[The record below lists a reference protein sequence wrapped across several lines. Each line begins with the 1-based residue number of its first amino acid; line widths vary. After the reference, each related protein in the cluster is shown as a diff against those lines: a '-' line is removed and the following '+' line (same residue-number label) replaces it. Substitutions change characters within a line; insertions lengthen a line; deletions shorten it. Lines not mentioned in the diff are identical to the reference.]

1 MSLLKGT
8 KILDLSHRLPGPLAG
23 KVLADLG
30 AEVIKVEDQ
39 KFKDPFI
46 EGLFAQMDPSFPHW
60 YEELNNKKKIVRLDF
75 KSPQARQEM
84 AKLLEGVDG
93 IIMGLPP
100 KVRDFLGVDE
110 TSLKNLKRPLC
121 HIELFSKRNLTRG
134 MHDLNALADTGL
146 LKLYVHGHSEPVLD
160 PPFLPVAGITFGHKA
175 ATDLLAGLLK
185 ARHENSPQFIE
196 SYLYEASEE
205 VLSPFWPKACRE
217 HDEVRFLHNGRYPCY
232 SLYRLS
238 DGHYAALAAVEEKF
252 WTRFSQ
258 CVGLEHIPADQRF
271 HFSDQG
277 VFEAIAQAM
286 SKLDSTQVAKLIEEN
301 DMCLSL
307 V

>member
-1 MSLLKGT
+1 MKPLKGMI
-8 KILDLSHRLPGPLAG
+8 ILDLSHRLPGPMAG

-30 AEVIKVEDQ
+30 AEVLKVEDHL
-39 KFKDPFI
+39 FKDPFI

-60 YEELNNKKKIVRLDF
+60 YEELNNKKQIIRLDF
-75 KSPQARQEM
+75 KAESAKSKMQELL
-84 AKLLEGVDG
+84 AKADG

-100 KVRDFLGVDE
+100 KVRDFLGVDQS
-110 TSLKNLKRPLC
+110 SLEKLNRPIC

-146 LKLYVHGHSEPVLD
+146 LKLYVEGHDEPVLD
-160 PPFLPVAGITFGHKA
+160 PPFLPIAGIAFGHKA

-185 ARHENSPQFIE
+185 ARAENKPQFLE
-196 SYLYEASEE
+196 SYLYEAAQEL
-205 VLSPFWPKACRE
+205 LSPFWPKACRE
-217 HDEVRFLHNGRYPCY
+217 NDEMRFLHNGRYPCY
-232 SLYRLS
+232 SLYRLR

-252 WTRFSQ
+252 WQRFCES
-258 CVGLEHIPADQRF
+258 VGLNISADKRF
-271 HFSDQG
+271 HFADRSIFEQLSKAFLSLDSDQIQG
-277 VFEAIAQAM
+277 
-286 SKLDSTQVAKLIEEN
+286 LIRDH

>member
-1 MSLLKGT
+1 MKPLKGAV
-8 KILDLSHRLPGPLAG
+8 ILDLSHRLPGPLAG

-30 AEVIKVEDQ
+30 AEVIKVEDHV
-39 KFKDPFI
+39 FKDPFI

-60 YEELNNKKKIVRLDF
+60 YEELNNKKQIVRLDF
-75 KSPQARQEM
+75 KAESSRAEM
-84 AKLLEGVDG
+84 DKLLARADG

-100 KVRDFLGVDE
+100 KVRDFLGVDQA
-110 TSLKNLKRPLC
+110 SLEKRGRPLC

-146 LKLYVHGHSEPVLD
+146 LKLYVEGHSEPVLD
-160 PPFLPVAGITFGHKA
+160 PPFLPVAGIAFGHKA

-185 ARHENSPQFIE
+185 ARHENKPQFLE
-196 SYLYEASEE
+196 SYLYDAAEE
-205 VLSPFWPKACRE
+205 LLSPFWPKHCRE
-217 HDEVRFLHNGRYPCY
+217 HDETRFLHNGRYPCY

-252 WTRFSQ
+252 WQRFCDSM
-258 CVGLEHIPADQRF
+258 GLEIEASKRF
-271 HFSDQG
+271 HFADRSIFDQLAAA
-277 VFEAIAQAM
+277 F
-286 SKLDSTQVAKLIEEN
+286 SKIDSNKVAGLIRAH